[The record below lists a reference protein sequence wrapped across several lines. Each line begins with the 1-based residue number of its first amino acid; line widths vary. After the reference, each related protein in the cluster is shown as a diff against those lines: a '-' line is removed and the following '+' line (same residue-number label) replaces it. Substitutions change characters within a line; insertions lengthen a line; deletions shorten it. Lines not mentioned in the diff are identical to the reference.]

1 MTKDESG
8 GKRPTLKDVALAAGV
23 SVATASYALN
33 DVGSVG
39 GDTRRHV
46 LEVAARLGYRPNL
59 SAKAMRTGKTSA
71 IGLILPDLTNPFF
84 PALAQN
90 VVHAARESAYSVFVT
105 DTQGSH
111 EAERAA
117 AQALIQRG
125 VDGLIWFPI
134 NDEDTLA
141 DLTGGLPV
149 LVLDRDNPRH
159 DLIQIDVD
167 SGGRMAAERLIRAG
181 HRRIG
186 VISGPTDVRSS
197 RQRSESSVEVLRR
210 HDALAWHLHNA
221 YSFDLEPAV
230 AAAVADGSATALC
243 VGADLIAL
251 GAINT
256 LRQRG
261 LRVPEDV
268 SIIGFDN
275 IPYGAL
281 AFPGLST
288 INIPVE
294 EMGIEAVNTLLR
306 RIAKPAE
313 SRRRLVFDV
322 TYVERGTVAPPP
334 AP

>member
-1 MTKDESG
+1 M
-8 GKRPTLKDVALAAGV
+8 ALAAGV
-23 SVATASYALN
+23 SVATVSYALN
-33 DVGSVG
+33 DAGSVG

-59 SAKAMRTGKTSA
+59 SAKAMRTGKTGA

-105 DTQGSH
+105 DTQGSQ

-117 AQALIQRG
+117 AEALVQRG

-134 NDEDTLA
+134 NDEDTLS
-141 DLTGGLPV
+141 GLVDTIPV
-149 LVLDRDNPRH
+149 VVLDRDNPRH
-159 DLIQIDVD
+159 DIIQIDVA
-167 SGGRMAAERLIRAG
+167 SGGRMAAERLIQAG
-181 HRRIG
+181 HRRVG
-186 VISGPTDVRSS
+186 VISGPADVRSS
-197 RQRSESSVEVLRR
+197 RQRSDSSAEVLRH
-210 HDALAWHLHNA
+210 HDALAWHLHNS
-221 YSFDLEPAV
+221 YSFDLEPSV
-230 AAAVADGSATALC
+230 AAAVTDGSVTALC

-251 GAINT
+251 GAIKA
-256 LRQRG
+256 LHQRG
-261 LRVPEDV
+261 LRVPDDI

-275 IPYGAL
+275 IPYAAL
-281 AFPGLST
+281 TFPGLST

-306 RIAKPAE
+306 RIARPGE

-322 TYVERGTVAPPP
+322 AYVERGSVAP
-334 AP
+334 ARL